1 MDERV
6 TLALPRPGPGLKA
19 LLLVVAALG
28 IAGAISFSYVP
39 GGQSVFL
46 GLVCTTDTVLGGQVW
61 RLLTAG
67 LLTQPQ
73 QLGHLVFTLMMLYFL
88 SPDLERRWGTG
99 RFLRFVAISLVSGFM
114 LSIALD
120 QLMPADARVLHPP
133 VMYGA
138 GAAISAIAVA
148 WSKLNAHQTVRLFFL
163 IPVTGRQ
170 FFWVTI
176 GFCVLGVIYPSGV
189 PEGVMSPFGGV
200 AVGLLLGGTPS
211 VLRQVYLRIKLALLR
226 RRAGA
231 PPIPL
236 SPPPG
241 KSKGTSPRRGAP
253 LLRVVQGGA
262 DEELRKRRPPKD
274 KRYLN

>member
-189 PEGVMSPFGGV
+189 PEGV
-200 AVGLLLGGTPS
+200 
-211 VLRQVYLRIKLALLR
+211 
-226 RRAGA
+226 
-231 PPIPL
+231 
-236 SPPPG
+236 
-241 KSKGTSPRRGAP
+241 
-253 LLRVVQGGA
+253 
-262 DEELRKRRPPKD
+262 
-274 KRYLN
+274 